1 MNNTLTD
8 PNVPPPHGGII
19 YGLPAIIGLVA
30 LTIVI
35 FGGVA
40 WHLRRER
47 IAQQKKTEDDQAP
60 SSDMFDR
67 VAPKMSFAILK
78 DKMQS
83 ETGVT
88 FHQGTH
94 LVCAICLE
102 TIKDDE
108 SVRQLPCGHVFH
120 AASIVKWFRRGHQW
134 CPLCASPLNP
144 PVPVSTL
151 PV

>member
-1 MNNTLTD
+1 MW
-8 PNVPPPHGGII
+8 HG
-19 YGLPAIIGLVA
+19 LRMRR
-30 LTIVI
+30 
-35 FGGVA
+35 
-40 WHLRRER
+40 HLRRER

-94 LVCAICLE
+94 LVWYAREQRLE
-102 TIKDDE
+102 
-108 SVRQLPCGHVFH
+108 
-120 AASIVKWFRRGHQW
+120 
-134 CPLCASPLNP
+134 SPPGNR
-144 PVPVSTL
+144 
-151 PV
+151 